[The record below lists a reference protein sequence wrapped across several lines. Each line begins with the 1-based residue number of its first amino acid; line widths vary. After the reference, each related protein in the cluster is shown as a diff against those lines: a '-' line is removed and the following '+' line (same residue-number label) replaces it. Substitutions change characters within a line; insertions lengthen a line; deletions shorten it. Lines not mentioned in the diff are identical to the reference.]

1 MAAQEIKVPDIGDFD
16 AVEVIEVLVAEGDT
30 VEKEQALITL
40 ESDKATLE
48 VPSTVAGKITE
59 LKISEGDNVS
69 EGDVIAMVEAED
81 DSGSDDADD
90 GDDDQAEGS
99 DNESAEES
107 EASGDDTP
115 DGDDDTEDKED
126 AGEEQAKA
134 DDAGDGETVE
144 VKVPDIGDF
153 DAVEVIEVLVA
164 EGDTVEKEQALI
176 TLESDKATLEV
187 PSSAAGTL
195 TELKI
200 AEGDNV
206 SEGDVI
212 AMVQTA
218 GGGSGA
224 AESKSG
230 DKSEKDTSSKDKS
243 DKKSPGG
250 SAQADDAKA
259 TPDEGEKKQPDSGTA
274 SQDDKP
280 APRADAGKPSEG
292 LDKSKIQ
299 SVDEERFGKAHA
311 SPSVRKFARELG
323 ADLGKIEGSGR
334 KGRITEEDVQSY
346 VKGALEQ
353 VQSGKSKAGAA
364 APAGGGGGVPT
375 QPDIDFSQ
383 FGEVEITELA
393 RIRKISAKAV
403 HKNWLLIP
411 HVTQFDTADITEME
425 AFRQANKEKA
435 KADGVKLTPLAFLL
449 KASAAAL
456 KAFPDLNSSLTA
468 DGASLVHKK
477 YVNIAVAVDT
487 PGGLLMPVIK
497 DVDKKGIYEIARDL
511 DDVSARARD
520 GKIKGSD
527 MQGACFSISSLGG
540 VGGTAFTPIVNSP
553 EVGILGVSKH
563 TMQPVWNG
571 SEFEPRLI
579 LPLSFSYDHRVID
592 GAKAARITGFISE
605 KLSDLRTLLL

>member
-16 AVEVIEVLVAEGDT
+16 SVEVIEVLVSKGDT
-30 VEKEQALITL
+30 IEQEQPIITL

-48 VPSTVAGKITE
+48 VPSTIAGKITE
-59 LKISEGDNVS
+59 MKVSEGDTVS
-69 EGDVIAMVEAED
+69 EGDVIALVEAAEEGDDDSDDEGDDDASDEGDDEADSEED
-81 DSGSDDADD
+81 DSDADEDDASEDADEDD
-90 GDDDQAEGS
+90 G
-99 DNESAEES
+99 
-107 EASGDDTP
+107 
-115 DGDDDTEDKED
+115 ED
-126 AGEEQAKA
+126 AG
-134 DDAGDGETVE
+134 GETVE

-153 DAVEVIEVLVA
+153 DSVEVIEVLVS
-164 EGDTVEKEQALI
+164 EGDEVEEEQPLI

-187 PSSAAGTL
+187 PSSAAGKI
-195 TELKI
+195 TEMKVS
-200 AEGDNV
+200 EGDTV

-212 AMVQTA
+212 AMLEKA
-218 GGGSGA
+218 GGQSSGGDKKQSSKQDKA
-224 AESKSG
+224 SSKKSG
-230 DKSEKDTSSKDKS
+230 DDDRAKKDEKSEKKKDDKADKKKSEDKSSKKEPAS
-243 DKKSPGG
+243 N
-250 SAQADDAKA
+250 
-259 TPDEGEKKQPDSGTA
+259 KQMPKDDSGD
-274 SQDDKP
+274 SSK
-280 APRADAGKPSEG
+280 
-292 LDKSKIQ
+292 LDN
-299 SVDEERFGKAHA
+299 VDEERFGKAHA
-311 SPSVRKFARELG
+311 SPSVRKYARELG
-323 ADLGKIEGSGR
+323 ADLGRVDGSGR
-334 KGRITEEDVQSY
+334 KGRITFEDVQSY
-346 VKGALEQ
+346 VKKALSQ
-353 VQSGKSKAGAA
+353 AQSGGGASAA
-364 APAGGGGGVPT
+364 APAGGGGGVPA

-383 FGEVEITELA
+383 FGEVETVPLE

-411 HVTQFDTADITEME
+411 HVTQFDNADITDLEE
-425 AFRQANKEKA
+425 FRQANKEKA

-468 DGASLVHKK
+468 DGESLVHKK

-487 PGGLLMPVIK
+487 PNGLLMPVIK

>member
-1 MAAQEIKVPDIGDFD
+1 MSAQEIKVPDIGDFD
-16 AVEVIEVLVAEGDT
+16 SVEVIEVLVSEGDT
-30 VEKEQALITL
+30 VEQEQPLITL

-59 LKISEGDNVS
+59 LKVSEGSTVS
-69 EGDVIAMVEAED
+69 EGDVIAMIEAGEE
-81 DSGSDDADD
+81 SGGDESQDD
-90 GDDDQAEGS
+90 GDEQAQESGDDASE
-99 DNESAEES
+99 DESS
-107 EASGDDTP
+107 EATEQASGD
-115 DGDDDTEDKED
+115 
-126 AGEEQAKA
+126 EQS
-134 DDAGDGETVE
+134 GGGETVE

-153 DAVEVIEVLVA
+153 DSVEVIEVLVS
-164 EGDTVEKEQALI
+164 EGDEVEKEQPLI

-187 PSSAAGTL
+187 PSTEAGTIS
-195 TELKI
+195 ELKVS
-200 AEGDNV
+200 EGSTV

-212 AMVQTA
+212 ALLQSA
-218 GGGSGA
+218 GGSKSSGGQSGA
-224 AESKSG
+224 KGQPKQDSGQKSG
-230 DKSEKDTSSKDKS
+230 QSAKSSGG
-243 DKKSPGG
+243 DKKPE
-250 SAQADDAKA
+250 
-259 TPDEGEKKQPDSGTA
+259 PGTA

-280 APRADAGKPSEG
+280 VEADVSGGNPSK
-292 LDKSKIQ
+292 LK

-311 SPSVRKFARELG
+311 SPSVRKYARELG
-323 ADLGKIEGSGR
+323 ADLGNVKGSGH
-334 KGRITEEDVQSY
+334 KGRITFEDVQSY
-346 VKGALEQ
+346 VKGALDQ
-353 VQSGKSKAGAA
+353 VQSGKGAGTA
-364 APAGGGGGVPT
+364 APAGGGGVPA

-383 FGEVEITELA
+383 FGEVEVTELP

-411 HVTQFDTADITEME
+411 HVTQFDNADITEME

-456 KAFPDLNSSLTA
+456 KKFPDLNSSLTA
-468 DGASLVHKK
+468 DGEHLVHKK

-487 PGGLLMPVIK
+487 PNGLLMPVIK
-497 DVDKKGIYEIARDL
+497 DVDKKGIYQIARDL
-511 DDVSARARD
+511 DDVSGRARE
-520 GKIKGSD
+520 GKIKGDD
-527 MQGACFSISSLGG
+527 MKGACFSISSLGG

-563 TMQPVWNG
+563 SWQPVWNG
-571 SEFEPRLI
+571 SEFEPRLL

>member
-16 AVEVIEVLVAEGDT
+16 SVEVIEVLVSEGDT
-30 VEKEQALITL
+30 VEKEQPLITL

-59 LKISEGDNVS
+59 LKVSEGSTVS

-81 DSGSDDADD
+81 DAGSGDESDDEGDDKAEAEESSEDDNAEQADDESD
-90 GDDDQAEGS
+90 GDD
-99 DNESAEES
+99 
-107 EASGDDTP
+107 SG
-115 DGDDDTEDKED
+115 G
-126 AGEEQAKA
+126 
-134 DDAGDGETVE
+134 GETVE

-153 DAVEVIEVLVA
+153 DSVEVIEVLVA
-164 EGDTVEKEQALI
+164 EGDTVEKEQPLI

-187 PSSAAGTL
+187 PSSAAGKI
-195 TELKI
+195 TELKV
-200 AEGDNV
+200 AEGSTV

-212 AMVQTA
+212 ALVESS
-218 GGGSGA
+218 GGGKSSG
-224 AESKSG
+224 S
-230 DKSEKDTSSKDKS
+230 KSEKKSGGDKQSASQSQSRSGS
-243 DKKSPGG
+243 DKAAKKDDDKDSEEPSKSR
-250 SAQADDAKA
+250 
-259 TPDEGEKKQPDSGTA
+259 SGTA
-274 SQDDKP
+274 SKDDKP
-280 APRADAGKPSEG
+280 HDSGVSGGDPSK
-292 LDKSKIQ
+292 LR
-299 SVDEERFGKAHA
+299 SVDEGRFGKAHA
-311 SPSVRKFARELG
+311 SPSVRKYARELG
-323 ADLGKIEGSGR
+323 ADLGNVKGSGH
-334 KGRITEEDVQSY
+334 KNRITFEDVQSY
-346 VKGALEQ
+346 VKGALDQ
-353 VQSGKSKAGAA
+353 VQSGKSAGAA
-364 APAGGGGGVPT
+364 VPAGGGGGVPT

-411 HVTQFDTADITEME
+411 HVTQFDNADITEME
-425 AFRQANKEKA
+425 QFRQANKEKA

-449 KASAAAL
+449 KAAAAAL

-468 DGASLVHKK
+468 DGESLVHKK

-511 DDVSARARD
+511 DDVSSRARD
-520 GKIKGSD
+520 GKIKGDD
-527 MQGACFSISSLGG
+527 MKGACFSISSLGG

-563 TMQPVWNG
+563 SWQPVWNG